1 MSKYLFFFFSI
12 CALISMW
19 GMYNVADVTQ
29 LCMAMLIMCLMGMAM
44 SASLWEK
51 DIKNKVKGK

>member
-1 MSKYLFFFFSI
+1 
-12 CALISMW
+12 MW
-19 GMYNVADVTQ
+19 GMYNVADVTK